1 MGARAV
7 DELADRTAD
16 KSALAMRAFARA
28 LRQLP
33 IIIAD
38 NGGFDSA
45 DLITKLQAAHVG
57 GSTSACLNMETGTIG
72 DALDLHIT
80 ESFKVKSSV
89 LSSAAEA
96 EMILRVDE
104 IIKPPPAQRTDY

>member
-89 LSSAAEA
+89 PELGGGGGGDDPEG
-96 EMILRVDE
+96 
-104 IIKPPPAQRTDY
+104 